1 MCELAE
7 GVTSNLEG
15 TVASAATWQQEKTR
29 LEAEALASRDRIA
42 ALEQSLEMEREDSKA
57 AQLEIKRWME
67 MHNELT
73 AAAGAV
79 DADADVDGGGYA
91 GGGEPASPNM
101 LAATAVGDEICQ
113 AAAEQALAQSVPAAP
128 AARSELSVTFD
139 QTGPLGMNLTSCS
152 VGDGVMVLAIQ
163 PNTQAAEGNASE
175 LLRTGLVISAVADR
189 PVAGLSYQEVTDAIA
204 GHPARPLTIRFWVDD
219 DDDESS
225 GGAAAAAAA
234 DDD

>member
-1 MCELAE
+1 
-7 GVTSNLEG
+7 
-15 TVASAATWQQEKTR
+15 
-29 LEAEALASRDRIA
+29 
-42 ALEQSLEMEREDSKA
+42 
-57 AQLEIKRWME
+57 
-67 MHNELT
+67 
-73 AAAGAV
+73 
-79 DADADVDGGGYA
+79 
-91 GGGEPASPNM
+91 
-101 LAATAVGDEICQ
+101 
-113 AAAEQALAQSVPAAP
+113 
-128 AARSELSVTFD
+128 
-139 QTGPLGMNLTSCS
+139 